1 MIINS
6 LFYIN
11 PSSKGHIQLIS
22 SKQLEHTGFHA
33 NMLKMKHY
41 GHSTIENQILC
52 YAFPSPPLL
61 KEVIF
66 KFILNEKMKAVIL
79 SSLAQVFFI

>member
-22 SKQLEHTGFHA
+22 SKQLEHTDFHA

-41 GHSTIENQILC
+41 GTQ
-52 YAFPSPPLL
+52 
-61 KEVIF
+61 
-66 KFILNEKMKAVIL
+66 
-79 SSLAQVFFI
+79 Q